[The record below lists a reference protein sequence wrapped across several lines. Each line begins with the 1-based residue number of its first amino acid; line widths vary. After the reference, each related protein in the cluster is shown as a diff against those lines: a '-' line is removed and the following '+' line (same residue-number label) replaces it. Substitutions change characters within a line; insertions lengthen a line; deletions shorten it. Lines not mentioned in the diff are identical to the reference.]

1 LSENT
6 IRGVKLPKID
16 SDINIQIGGQA
27 FDSSNTPVTYDGIGW
42 TVRGYNL
49 HSETG
54 LIIFLDVL
62 GMKGI
67 WKRLPSIEV
76 INRWNTVIRAF
87 MDTLEERPP
96 KGGHI
101 FRVLSD
107 TIIITIPTIL
117 NHFAIRDTFNLL
129 LQPFITSLKLRMLL
143 RVTISYGTY
152 FLSERLIIGDA
163 LDDAAYHHDKL
174 NWIGIAL
181 SPTLSASK
189 GSNRQLKTAGDSF
202 TYCQSIPHKETP
214 YNGWVLNWPKFDS
227 GGVCYSVLEQE
238 RHSSQDPEK
247 YTNTFA
253 FYQSVVNAAQKD

>member
-6 IRGVKLPKID
+6 ITGVELPKID
-16 SDINIQIGGQA
+16 SDINIQMGGQA
-27 FDSSNTPVTYDGIGW
+27 IDSSNTPMTYDGIGW

-49 HSETG
+49 HRETG

-76 INRWNTVIRAF
+76 INRWNKVIRAF

-96 KGGHI
+96 KGGHL

-107 TIIITIPTIL
+107 TIIITIPTKL
-117 NHFAIRDTFNLL
+117 NDFAIRDTFNLL
-129 LQPFITSLKLRMLL
+129 LLPFITSLKLRMLL
-143 RVTISYGTY
+143 RGTISYGTY
-152 FLSERLIIGDA
+152 SLSERLIIGEA
-163 LDDAAYHHDKL
+163 LDDAAYHHDKF

-181 SPTLSASK
+181 SPTLSANK
-189 GSNRQLKTAGDSF
+189 GINAQHKTSANDSF

-227 GGVCYSVLEQE
+227 GGGCYSVLEQE
-238 RHSSQDPEK
+238 SHSNQDSEK

-253 FYQSVVNAAQKD
+253 FYQSIIKAS